1 MKAFKHAAITVLTA
15 GFVALSLT
23 AITANAD
30 HNSDHSIIERIS
42 KVGSLCVEGQECKA
56 PVTAP
61 TAPAVAS
68 GPRSGADV
76 YTASCA
82 ACHASGA
89 AGAPKMGDAAAW
101 APRADKGIDT
111 LLTNAINGIN
121 AMPPRGLCMD
131 CSDDEIKAAVEH
143 MLAGSK

>member
-1 MKAFKHAAITVLTA
+1 VKAFKHAAITSLTA

-30 HNSDHSIIERIS
+30 HNSEHSIVDRIS

-56 PVTAP
+56 PVAAAAP
-61 TAPAVAS
+61 VAS

-76 YTASCA
+76 YTASCS
-82 ACHASGA
+82 ACHGTGA
-89 AGAPKMGDAAAW
+89 AGAPKMGDTAAW
-101 APRADKGIDT
+101 APRTAKGLDT

-121 AMPPRGLCMD
+121 GMPPRGLCMD
-131 CSDDEIKAAVEH
+131 CSDDELKEAVEH
-143 MLAGSK
+143 MVNGSK

>member
-1 MKAFKHAAITVLTA
+1 MKAFKHAAITSLTA

-30 HNSDHSIIERIS
+30 HNSDHSIAERIS

-56 PVTAP
+56 PVAAAAP
-61 TAPAVAS
+61 VAS

-76 YTASCA
+76 YTASCS
-82 ACHASGA
+82 ACHGTGA
-89 AGAPKMGDAAAW
+89 AGAPKMGDTAAW
-101 APRADKGIDT
+101 APRTAKGLDT

-121 AMPPRGLCMD
+121 GMPPRGLCMD
-131 CSDDEIKAAVEH
+131 CSDDELKEAVEH
-143 MLAGSK
+143 MVNGSK